1 MNLFKDYNFQYFLAL
16 ALVTSLVAVIAKFDG
31 TVSVNVTPLGLQVE
45 VHNDSSECLIKRQN
59 IQPQL
64 LAPELT

>member
-45 VHNDSSECLIKRQN
+45 VHNDSKCLIKRQN

-64 LAPELT
+64 PAPELT